1 MESVGGM
8 GGTASNVAMFVVV
21 GIAIYY
27 FYKWLS
33 GDGEM
38 NEEIIFNPAQDG
50 MPAKSAEMPKPL
62 VPTKVSLYQGGE
74 FSLTTW
80 IYIADWTVNKGKNKP
95 FLVVSGGPS
104 FATMVMYL
112 GQNASKLGIRV
123 STAGDGSGS
132 VSDSEFKLN
141 TAKLNSIRPVNGGAA
156 GGEYMDTNLE
166 KCDIENIDLQRWVCI
181 TTVLNGR
188 TLDVY
193 IDGKMSRSCVLNGM
207 FLVDSASG
215 GSLSVTLGGL
225 FGFGGLIGQTRVADF
240 AYSPDRVYQNYQS
253 GPNDT
258 SILTKIKSYFD
269 PKQYSFSLKVNGQDM
284 ASAST

>member
-1 MESVGGM
+1 MESFSGL
-8 GGTASNVAMFVVV
+8 GGTAYNLALFIVI

-38 NEEIIFNPAQDG
+38 NEEIIFNPAQGG
-50 MPAKSAEMPKPL
+50 MPAKSAEMPKPI
-62 VPTKVSLYQGGE
+62 VPTTVSLYQGGE

-80 IYIADWTVNKGKNKP
+80 IYIADWTVNMGKNKP
-95 FLVVSGGPS
+95 FLIVSGGPS

-112 GQNASKLGIRV
+112 GQHASKLGIRV
-123 STAGDGSGS
+123 STTSDVSG
-132 VSDSEFKLN
+132 VLN
-141 TAKLNSIRPVNGGAA
+141 TGFELDTSKLNSIRPTNGGPAITP
-156 GGEYMDTNLE
+156 YTDIDLKT
-166 KCDIENIDLQRWVCI
+166 CDIENVDLQRWVCI

-207 FLVDSASG
+207 FKVDSASG

-253 GPNDT
+253 GPNDM

-269 PKQYSFSLKVNGQDM
+269 PKQYSFSVKVNNQDLV
-284 ASAST
+284 

>member
-1 MESVGGM
+1 MESFSGL
-8 GGTASNVAMFVVV
+8 GGTAYNLALFVVI

-38 NEEIIFNPAQDG
+38 NEEIIFNPAQGG
-50 MPAKSAEMPKPL
+50 MPAKSAEMPKPI
-62 VPTKVSLYQGGE
+62 VPTTVSLYQGGE

-80 IYIADWTVNKGKNKP
+80 IYIADWTVNMGKNKP
-95 FLVVSGGPS
+95 FLIVSGGPS

-123 STAGDGSGS
+123 STTGDVSGG
-132 VSDSEFKLN
+132 LN
-141 TAKLNSIRPVNGGAA
+141 PSFELDTSKLNSIRPINGGPAITP
-156 GGEYMDTNLE
+156 YTDIDLK
-166 KCDIENIDLQRWVCI
+166 KCDIENVDLQRWVCI

-207 FLVDSASG
+207 FKVDSASG

-253 GPNDT
+253 GPNDM

-269 PKQYSFSLKVNGQDM
+269 PKQYSFSVKVNNQDLV
-284 ASAST
+284 